1 MRKIRSIIVPVLA
14 LVFGAMIMA
23 GQDRNA
29 RSVSGTRSPVLA
41 RNGMICTSQPLATA
55 AGLRIL
61 QEGGNAVDAA
71 IAAAAVLNVVEP
83 MMTGVGGDV
92 FAIVYWNKT
101 GELVGLNASGRSP
114 YGMTLEYLKKKGY
127 SVMPQDGVDTITVP
141 GAVDGWFSLLER
153 FGTQKADRILG
164 PAIEYA
170 EKGFPVSEIIANEWQ
185 EQSAR
190 LARNPWAAKTYLPD
204 GRVPEHGQI
213 VFNKNLGATFRLIA
227 SGGRK
232 AFYEGEIA
240 GKIASTVRAAGGVLD
255 IKDFADHSSEWVKPI
270 GINYKGYDFY
280 ELPPN
285 GQGLVAL
292 EMLNILEGYD
302 LKSWGHNSAEYLH
315 HLVEAK
321 KLAFADRDFY
331 ITDPDFAKIP
341 LDMLLSEKYAAE
353 RRKLIH
359 PNQARTEY
367 PPGQSE
373 KSDTVYLTVVDKDR
387 NAVSFINSLYN
398 EFGSG
403 IVAGDTGICLQSR
416 GSSFKLDATSS
427 NRVEP
432 HKRPMH
438 TLIPA
443 MVLRNG
449 KPFFSFG
456 VMGGDNQPQAHVQ
469 VFLNLVEFGMNVQ
482 EAGEAARC
490 RHTGGMVGLESGIGP
505 EIRRLLTLK
514 GHRIVGMLDS
524 FGGYQGVFVD
534 QSTGVLRGGSDPR
547 KDGCAMGW

>member
-1 MRKIRSIIVPVLA
+1 MRKIRSIAVLVLA
-14 LVFGAMIMA
+14 IVFGAMIMA

-29 RSVSGTRSPVLA
+29 RSISGTRSPVLA
-41 RNGMICTSQPLATA
+41 RNGMVCTSQPLATA

-61 QEGGNAVDAA
+61 QEGGNAIDAA
-71 IAAAAVLNVVEP
+71 VAAAAVLNVVEP

-101 GELVGLNASGRSP
+101 GELAGLNASGRSP
-114 YGMTLEYLKKKGY
+114 YRMTLEYLKNKGHA
-127 SVMPQDGVDTITVP
+127 VMPQDGVDTITVP

-153 FGTQKADRILG
+153 FGTQKIDHILG
-164 PAIEYA
+164 SAIDYA

-190 LARNPWAAKTYLPD
+190 LARNPWAARTYLPD
-204 GRVPEHGQI
+204 GRAPVHSQI
-213 VFNKNLGATFRLIA
+213 AFNKNLGATLRLIA
-227 SGGRK
+227 TAGRK

-240 GKIASTVRAAGGVLD
+240 AKIADTVRTLGGVLD
-255 IKDFADHSSEWVKPI
+255 IKDLADHKSQWVKPI
-270 GINYKGYDFY
+270 SINYKGYDFF

-302 LKSWGHNSAEYLH
+302 LKSWGHNSADYLH

-321 KLAFADRDFY
+321 KLAFADRDFF

-341 LDMLLSEKYAAE
+341 LDMLLSKNYAAE
-353 RRKLIH
+353 RRKLIS
-359 PNQARTEY
+359 PNRSRAEY

-373 KSDTVYLTVVDKDR
+373 RSDTVYLTVVDKDH

-427 NRVEP
+427 NRIEP

-443 MVLRNG
+443 MVLRNS
-449 KPFFSFG
+449 KPIFSFG

-490 RHTGGMVGLESGIGP
+490 RHTGGMLGLESGIGP
-505 EIRRLLTLK
+505 EVRRLLTLM
-514 GHRIVGMLDS
+514 GHRIVAMNDS
-524 FGGYQGVFVD
+524 FGGYQGILID
-534 QSTGVLRGGSDPR
+534 QSTGVLMGGSDPR